1 MNTSLNQNTQQMTLE
16 QAVGTL
22 RNNIVIGHSK
32 SEGISLD
39 SFDKMGGLLQQQGA
53 AIIEKDKEIKR
64 LQELCKENK
73 IDYTPKIVNSPEV
86 KPIQVIDSK

>member
-1 MNTSLNQNTQQMTLE
+1 MNTSLSQNTQQMTLE

-39 SFDKMGGLLQQQGA
+39 SFDKIVGLLQQQGA
-53 AIIEKDKEIKR
+53 GIIQKDKEIKR

-73 IDYTPKIVNSPEV
+73 IDYTPIVNAPEV

>member
-1 MNTSLNQNTQQMTLE
+1 MNTSLSQNTQQITLE

-22 RNNIVIGHSK
+22 RNNIVIANSK
-32 SEGISLD
+32 SEDISLN
-39 SFDKMGGLLQQQGA
+39 SFDKMVGLLQQQVA

>member
-1 MNTSLNQNTQQMTLE
+1 MTIE

-22 RNNIVIGHSK
+22 RNNIVIGNSK

-39 SFDKMGGLLQQQGA
+39 SFDKMAGLLQQQGA
-53 AIIEKDKEIKR
+53 VITEKDKEVKR

-73 IDYTPKIVNSPEV
+73 IDYTPKIADARKVE
-86 KPIQVIDSK
+86 PIPINASK

>member
-1 MNTSLNQNTQQMTLE
+1 MNMSLSQNTQQMTLE

-32 SEGISLD
+32 SEGISLN
-39 SFDKMGGLLQQQGA
+39 SFDKMTGFLQQQVA

-73 IDYTPKIVNSPEV
+73 IDYTPKIVHTPEV